1 MVRTLKLP
9 AGLFRGC
16 EVMKILIF
24 NFQFSISR
32 KKIIFSAI
40 FILLG
45 LISLQIPISILV
57 GAKVKFTLF
66 DLFAP
71 ISGAFL
77 GSFFGIFAVV
87 VMQLF
92 NLIIHGFTNID
103 NSSVLKL
110 AATLRFLPMVF
121 GVWFFA
127 RPSRYYSSSERSES
141 RSSRQARTIERL
153 ILLIPLLSIIIFN
166 LHPVGRT
173 VWFYSL
179 FWFIPLLAWPLR
191 RRFLVARS
199 LGSTF
204 TAHAVGGAVWIW
216 AFNLPAAVWISL
228 IPVVILERSIFALG
242 ISASYIFLNNILAL
256 LSKNRILTGVFS
268 FDKKYVF
275 GFLK

>member
-1 MVRTLKLP
+1 MKDKVLSIIKSKIWFL
-9 AGLFRGC
+9 LF
-16 EVMKILIF
+16 
-24 NFQFSISR
+24 
-32 KKIIFSAI
+32 
-40 FILLG
+40 FIVLG
-45 LISLQIPISILV
+45 FIALQIPISVLV

-66 DLFAP
+66 DLFSP

-77 GSFFGIFAVV
+77 GSAFGIFAVV

-110 AATLRFLPMVF
+110 AATLRFLPMAF

-127 RPSRYYSSSERSES
+127 LSKKKTGNSK
-141 RSSRQARTIERL
+141 L
-153 ILLIPLLSIIIFN
+153 ILLIPLLSIMIFN

-191 RRFLVARS
+191 QRFLVVRS

-204 TAHAVGGAVWIW
+204 TAHAIGGAVWIW

-228 IPVVILERSIFALG
+228 IPVVILERSIFTLG

-256 LSKNRILTGVFS
+256 LSKNRILAGIFS
-268 FDKKYVF
+268 FDKKYVL
-275 GFLK
+275 GLLK

>member
-1 MVRTLKLP
+1 MKYQVLSFKKNKIWVL
-9 AGLFRGC
+9 LFFI
-16 EVMKILIF
+16 ILG
-24 NFQFSISR
+24 
-32 KKIIFSAI
+32 
-40 FILLG
+40 FIA
-45 LISLQIPISILV
+45 LQIPISVLA

-77 GSFFGIFAVV
+77 GSPLGIFAVI
-87 VMQLF
+87 VMQIV

-103 NSSVLKL
+103 NSSILKL
-110 AATLRFLPMVF
+110 AATLRFLPMAF

-127 RPSRYYSSSERSES
+127 LSKKKTGNSK
-141 RSSRQARTIERL
+141 L

-179 FWFIPLLAWPLR
+179 FWFIPLLTWSFR
-191 RRFLVARS
+191 QRFLVART

-216 AFNLPAAVWISL
+216 AFNLPAGVWISL
-228 IPVVILERSIFALG
+228 IPVVVLERSIFALG

-256 LSKNRILTGVFS
+256 LSKNRILAGVFS
-268 FDKKYVF
+268 FDKKYVL

>member
-1 MVRTLKLP
+1 
-9 AGLFRGC
+9 
-16 EVMKILIF
+16 MKASSMKYQVL
-24 NFQFSISR
+24 SMKKSR
-32 KKIIFSAI
+32 IWF
-40 FILLG
+40 
-45 LISLQIPISILV
+45 LISFIVLGFIALQIPVNVLV

-66 DLFAP
+66 DLFSP

-77 GSFFGIFAVV
+77 GSSLGIFAVV

-92 NLIIHGFTNID
+92 NLIVHGFTNID
-103 NSSVLKL
+103 NSSILKL

-121 GVWFFA
+121 GVWYFA
-127 RPSRYYSSSERSES
+127 LSKKKTGNS
-141 RSSRQARTIERL
+141 RL

-179 FWFIPLLAWPLR
+179 FWFIPFLTWSFR
-191 RRFLVARS
+191 QRFLVARS

-216 AFNLPAAVWISL
+216 AFNLPAGVWISL
-228 IPVVILERSIFALG
+228 IPIVILERSIFALG
-242 ISASYIFLNNILAL
+242 ISAFYVLLNNLLAFSVKKKFL
-256 LSKNRILTGVFS
+256 RSDFS

-275 GFLK
+275 RFFK

>member
-1 MVRTLKLP
+1 MLR
-9 AGLFRGC
+9 
-16 EVMKILIF
+16 MKDKVLSIKKNRIWFLIF
-24 NFQFSISR
+24 
-32 KKIIFSAI
+32 
-40 FILLG
+40 FIVVG
-45 LISLQIPISILV
+45 LIALQIPVNVLA

-66 DLFAP
+66 DLFSP

-92 NLIIHGFTNID
+92 NLIVHGFTNID
-103 NSSVLKL
+103 NSSILKL
-110 AATLRFLPMVF
+110 AATLRFLPMAF
-121 GVWFFA
+121 GVWYFA
-127 RPSRYYSSSERSES
+127 LSKNKTGNS
-141 RSSRQARTIERL
+141 RL

-179 FWFIPLLAWPLR
+179 FWFIPFLTWSFR
-191 RRFLVARS
+191 QRFLVARS

-216 AFNLPAAVWISL
+216 AFNLPAGVWISL
-228 IPVVILERSIFALG
+228 IPIVILERSIFALG
-242 ISASYIFLNNILAL
+242 ISAFYVLLNNLLAFSVKKKFL
-256 LSKNRILTGVFS
+256 RSDFS

-275 GFLK
+275 RFFK

>member
-9 AGLFRGC
+9 EGLFREC
-16 EVMKILIF
+16 EESIKYQTLSMKKSRICFLIF
-24 NFQFSISR
+24 
-32 KKIIFSAI
+32 
-40 FILLG
+40 FIVVG
-45 LISLQIPISILV
+45 YIALQIPVNVLV

-66 DLFAP
+66 DLFSP

-77 GSFFGIFAVV
+77 GSSLGIFAVV

-103 NSSVLKL
+103 NSSILKL
-110 AATLRFLPMVF
+110 AATLRFLPMAF

-127 RPSRYYSSSERSES
+127 LSKKKTGNSK
-141 RSSRQARTIERL
+141 L
-153 ILLIPLLSIIIFN
+153 ILLIPLLSIMIFN

-191 RRFLVARS
+191 QRFLVARS

-204 TAHAVGGAVWIW
+204 TAHAIGGAVWIW
-216 AFNLPAAVWISL
+216 AFNLPANVWISL
-228 IPVVILERSIFALG
+228 IPVVALERGIFALG
-242 ISASYIFLNNILAL
+242 ISASYLIFNNVLAL
-256 LSKNRILTGVFS
+256 LSKNRILAGVLS
-268 FDKKYVF
+268 FDKKYVLR
-275 GFLK
+275 FLK

>member
-1 MVRTLKLP
+1 
-9 AGLFRGC
+9 
-16 EVMKILIF
+16 MKYQVSSINKSKIWFLIF
-24 NFQFSISR
+24 
-32 KKIIFSAI
+32 
-40 FILLG
+40 FIVVG
-45 LISLQIPISILV
+45 FIALQIPVNVLA

-66 DLFAP
+66 DLFSP

-103 NSSVLKL
+103 NSSILKL
-110 AATLRFLPMVF
+110 AATLRLLPMAF
-121 GVWFFA
+121 GVWYFA
-127 RPSRYYSSSERSES
+127 FAQKKTGNSKM
-141 RSSRQARTIERL
+141 

-166 LHPVGRT
+166 LHPVGRAA
-173 VWFYSL
+173 WFYSL

-191 RRFLVARS
+191 QRFLVPRS

-204 TAHAVGGAVWIW
+204 TAHAIGGAVWIW
-216 AFNLPAAVWISL
+216 AFNMPAAVWVSL
-228 IPVVILERSIFALG
+228 IPIVILERSIFALG

-256 LSKNRILTGVFS
+256 FSKNRILAGVFS
-268 FDKKYVF
+268 FDKKYVL

>member
-1 MVRTLKLP
+1 MKYQVSNIKKSKIWFLL
-9 AGLFRGC
+9 LFIVLG
-16 EVMKILIF
+16 
-24 NFQFSISR
+24 
-32 KKIIFSAI
+32 
-40 FILLG
+40 FIA
-45 LISLQIPISILV
+45 LQIPVNVLV

-66 DLFAP
+66 DLFSP

-92 NLIIHGFTNID
+92 NLIVHGFTNID
-103 NSSVLKL
+103 NSSILKL
-110 AATLRFLPMVF
+110 AATLRFLPMAF
-121 GVWFFA
+121 GVWYFA
-127 RPSRYYSSSERSES
+127 LSKKKTGNS
-141 RSSRQARTIERL
+141 RL

-179 FWFIPLLAWPLR
+179 FWFIPILTWSFR
-191 RRFLVARS
+191 QRFLVARS

-216 AFNLPAAVWISL
+216 AFNLPAGVWISL

-242 ISASYIFLNNILAL
+242 ISSSYIFLNNILAL
-256 LSKNRILTGVFS
+256 FSKNSMLAGVFS
-268 FDKKYVF
+268 FDKKYVL

>member
-1 MVRTLKLP
+1 MKDKVLSIMKSKIWFL
-9 AGLFRGC
+9 LF
-16 EVMKILIF
+16 
-24 NFQFSISR
+24 
-32 KKIIFSAI
+32 
-40 FILLG
+40 FIVLG
-45 LISLQIPISILV
+45 FIALQIPISVLV

-66 DLFAP
+66 DLFSP

-127 RPSRYYSSSERSES
+127 RASRYYSSSERSES

-179 FWFIPLLAWPLR
+179 FWFIPFLTWSFR
-191 RRFLVARS
+191 QRFLVARS

-216 AFNLPAAVWISL
+216 AFNLPAGVWISL
-228 IPVVILERSIFALG
+228 IPIVILERSIFALG
-242 ISASYIFLNNILAL
+242 ISAFYVLLNNLLAFSVKKKFL
-256 LSKNRILTGVFS
+256 RSDFS

-275 GFLK
+275 RFFK

>member
-1 MVRTLKLP
+1 MIKVLIMKDKVLSIKKSRVWFL
-9 AGLFRGC
+9 LF
-16 EVMKILIF
+16 
-24 NFQFSISR
+24 
-32 KKIIFSAI
+32 
-40 FILLG
+40 FIVLG
-45 LISLQIPISILV
+45 FIALQIPVNVLV

-66 DLFAP
+66 DLFSP

-77 GSFFGIFAVV
+77 GSLLGIFAVV

-103 NSSVLKL
+103 DSSILKL
-110 AATLRFLPMVF
+110 AATLRFLPMAF

-127 RPSRYYSSSERSES
+127 LSKKKTGNSK
-141 RSSRQARTIERL
+141 L
-153 ILLIPLLSIIIFN
+153 ILLIPLFSIMIFN

-179 FWFIPLLAWPLR
+179 FWFIPLFVWPFCH
-191 RRFLVARS
+191 RFLVARS

-204 TAHAVGGAVWIW
+204 TAHAIGGAVWIW
-216 AFNLPAAVWISL
+216 AFNLPAGVWISL

-242 ISASYIFLNNILAL
+242 IGASYIFLNNILAL
-256 LSKNRILTGVFS
+256 FSKNRILAGVFS
-268 FDKKYVF
+268 FDKKYVL

>member
-1 MVRTLKLP
+1 MKYQVSNIKKSKIWFLL
-9 AGLFRGC
+9 LFIVLG
-16 EVMKILIF
+16 
-24 NFQFSISR
+24 
-32 KKIIFSAI
+32 
-40 FILLG
+40 FIA
-45 LISLQIPISILV
+45 LQIPVNVLA

-66 DLFAP
+66 DLFSP

-92 NLIIHGFTNID
+92 NLIVHGFTNID
-103 NSSVLKL
+103 NSSILKL
-110 AATLRFLPMVF
+110 AATLRFLPMAF
-121 GVWFFA
+121 GVWYFA
-127 RPSRYYSSSERSES
+127 LSKNKTGNS
-141 RSSRQARTIERL
+141 RL

-179 FWFIPLLAWPLR
+179 FWFIPFLTWSFR
-191 RRFLVARS
+191 QRFLVARS

-216 AFNLPAAVWISL
+216 AFNLPAGVWISL
-228 IPVVILERSIFALG
+228 IPIVILERSIFALG
-242 ISASYIFLNNILAL
+242 ISAFYVLLNNLLAFSVKKKFL
-256 LSKNRILTGVFS
+256 RSDFS

-275 GFLK
+275 RFFK

>member
-1 MVRTLKLP
+1 MVRTLKLQ
-9 AGLFRGC
+9 GHLFRGC
-16 EVMKILIF
+16 EESMKYEVL
-24 NFQFSISR
+24 SIKKSR
-32 KKIIFSAI
+32 IWFLLF
-40 FILLG
+40 FIVVG
-45 LISLQIPISILV
+45 FIALQIPVNVLV

-77 GSFFGIFAVV
+77 GSALGVFAVV

-103 NSSVLKL
+103 NSSTLKL
-110 AATLRFLPMVF
+110 AATLRFLPMAF
-121 GVWFFA
+121 GVWYFA
-127 RPSRYYSSSERSES
+127 ISKKKAGNSK
-141 RSSRQARTIERL
+141 L

-166 LHPVGRT
+166 LHPIGRT

-179 FWFIPLLAWPLR
+179 FWFIPLLTWPFR
-191 RRFLVARS
+191 QRFLVARS

-204 TAHAVGGAVWIW
+204 TAHSVGGAVWIW
-216 AFNLPAAVWISL
+216 AFNLPAGVWISL

-256 LSKNRILTGVFS
+256 LAKNRILAGVFS
-268 FDKKYVF
+268 FDKKYVLE
-275 GFLK
+275 FLK